1 MQESENCWLISFL
14 VLSVF
19 LFASFI
25 SYLIDGQID
34 QDKIGK
40 FSNEIENVGGSLGN
54 NLAHQFLYNWFGV
67 SSFLIPF
74 MMLLIGLKWAFEKQ
88 LLALEN
94 YSSIHFVIFWTFLFG
109 VIFYG
114 TFHIEWCIWLS
125 NEHLAGHITWKDWNW
140 TTSYQPKRLYCCK
153 I

>member
-1 MQESENCWLISFL
+1 MFL
-14 VLSVF
+14 LVSSYF
-19 LFASFI
+19 FASFI

-54 NLAHQFLYNWFGV
+54 NFAHQFLYNWFGV

-88 LLALEN
+88 LLGIGKSFINSL
-94 YSSIHFVIFWTFLFG
+94 FVIFGLLFVWDFTEPSILSG
-109 VIFYG
+109 VFGYQMN
-114 TFHIEWCIWLS
+114 IWLGTLLGKIGTGLLLVFQS
-125 NEHLAGHITWKDWNW
+125 
-140 TTSYQPKRLYCCK
+140 KRLHCCK

>member
-1 MQESENCWLISFL
+1 MDTVNGFLNDARVRKIVGLFLL

-88 LLALEN
+88 LLGIGKSFINSL
-94 YSSIHFVIFWTFLFG
+94 FVIFWTSICMGFLRNLP
-109 VIFYG
+109 Y
-114 TFHIEWCIWLS
+114 
-125 NEHLAGHITWKDWNW
+125 
-140 TTSYQPKRLYCCK
+140 
-153 I
+153 

>member
-1 MQESENCWLISFL
+1 MAKKKKENIIKHTFQNINSFL
-14 VLSVF
+14 RDERIRKITGLFLLVTSVF

-40 FSNEIENVGGSLGN
+40 FSKDIENVGGNLGN

-74 MMLLIGLKWAFEKQ
+74 MMLKGISFSG
-88 LLALEN
+88 N
-94 YSSIHFVIFWTFLFG
+94 
-109 VIFYG
+109 
-114 TFHIEWCIWLS
+114 
-125 NEHLAGHITWKDWNW
+125 
-140 TTSYQPKRLYCCK
+140 
-153 I
+153 